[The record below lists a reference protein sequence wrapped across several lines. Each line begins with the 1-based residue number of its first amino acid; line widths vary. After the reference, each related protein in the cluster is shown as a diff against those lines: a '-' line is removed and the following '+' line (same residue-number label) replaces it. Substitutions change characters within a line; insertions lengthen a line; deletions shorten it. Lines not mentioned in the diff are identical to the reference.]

1 MKKSKLTIFTP
12 TYNRSYC
19 LPKLYESLK
28 QQSNP
33 DFVWL
38 IIDDGSIDGTQKLVQ
53 QWKSE
58 NSLSIE
64 YIFQENQGMH
74 SAHNTAYENIIT
86 EWNTCID
93 SDDYLPQNAVEII
106 LKNCKILNPKLAGIV
121 GLDFNKNGQI
131 IGTKIPEHLHECTL
145 EDLYEKHKIKGDKKL
160 VYRTEIIKKYPKY
173 PLFTG
178 EYFVPLGYL
187 YTLIDQDYLLKPI
200 NEALVIVEYK
210 NDGSTLNI
218 YSQYRKNPRGFA
230 FNRIS
235 KIKLSKKFKTRFKHS
250 IHLISCALFTK
261 DITLLKQTNKP
272 FIVLLAIPFGFF
284 LNLFIRF
291 KTLQQAK

>member
-12 TYNRSYC
+12 TYNRGYC

-38 IIDDGSIDGTQKLVQ
+38 IIDDGSTDGTQKLAQ
-53 QWKSE
+53 NWKAE
-58 NSLSIE
+58 NSVPIE

-74 SAHNTAYENIIT
+74 GAHNTAYENINT

-93 SDDYLPQNAVEII
+93 SDDYLPHDAVEII
-106 LKNCKILNPKLAGIV
+106 LKNCKTLNPKLAGIV
-121 GLDFNKNGQI
+121 GLDFNKNGQL
-131 IGTKIPEHLHECTL
+131 IGTKIPEHLQECTL
-145 EDLYEKHKIKGDKKL
+145 GDLYEKHKVKGDKKL
-160 VYRTEIIKKYPKY
+160 VYRTEIVKKYPKY
-173 PLFTG
+173 PLFPN
-178 EYFVPLGYL
+178 ESFVPLGYL

-200 NEALVIVEYK
+200 NEAFVIVEYQ
-210 NDGSTLNI
+210 NDGSSLNI
-218 YSQYRKNPRGFA
+218 HRQYRKNPRGFA

-235 KIKLSKKFKTRFKHS
+235 KIKLSKNFKAKFKHS

-261 DITLLKQTNKP
+261 DITLLKQIKKP
-272 FIVLLAIPFGFF
+272 FLLLLALPFGLF
-284 LNLFIRF
+284 LNLYIRS
-291 KTLQQAK
+291 KTTQQTK